1 MNSIT
6 LGFELA
12 SEPGYP
18 VIYAEPAH
26 AQNPYR
32 QLDGIVVVGDL
43 GAELAVRVLA
53 DPQQGSPKLLN
64 SRRLL
69 PHGRDPLGA
78 VVRKANHEL
87 AGANG
92 SRR

>member
-1 MNSIT
+1 
-6 LGFELA
+6 
-12 SEPGYP
+12 
-18 VIYAEPAH
+18 
-26 AQNPYR
+26 
-32 QLDGIVVVGDL
+32 
-43 GAELAVRVLA
+43 
-53 DPQQGSPKLLN
+53 LN